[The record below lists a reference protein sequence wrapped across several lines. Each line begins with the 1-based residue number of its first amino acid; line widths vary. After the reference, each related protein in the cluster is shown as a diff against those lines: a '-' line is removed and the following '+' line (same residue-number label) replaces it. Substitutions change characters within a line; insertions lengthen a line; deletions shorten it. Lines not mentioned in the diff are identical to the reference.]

1 MESVPKPTD
10 PQTLEKVRA
19 LLASGVGVN
28 EVARQVG
35 MSSAGVSG
43 LKKRLEQDKSF
54 EQERADKK
62 QEFIELA
69 WQAAA
74 KGIRIVNAKLDDIE
88 KSQELAAKTD
98 MREISTAV
106 GTMIDKARLAAGE
119 STQNVNG
126 TVSLLRFEDF

>member
-1 MESVPKPTD
+1 MPKPTD
-10 PQTLEKVRA
+10 PQTMEKVRA

-119 STQNVNG
+119 STQIVDG
-126 TVSLLRFEDF
+126 KVELLRFEDF

>member
-1 MESVPKPTD
+1 MPKPTD
-10 PQTLEKVRA
+10 PQTFEKVRA

-35 MSSAGVSG
+35 MSSGGVSG

-62 QEFIELA
+62 REFIELA
-69 WQAAA
+69 WQAART
-74 KGIRIVNAKLDDIE
+74 GIQIVNDKLGYIANDD
-88 KSQELAAKTD
+88 ELKRSTD
-98 MREISTAV
+98 MREITTSV

-119 STQNVNG
+119 STQIVDGNMKIV
-126 TVSLLRFEDF
+126 RFEDL

>member
-1 MESVPKPTD
+1 VPKPTD
-10 PQTLEKVRA
+10 PQTMEKVRA

-119 STQNVNG
+119 STQIVDG
-126 TVSLLRFEDF
+126 KVELLRFEDF

>member
-1 MESVPKPTD
+1 MPKPTD

-126 TVSLLRFEDF
+126 TVSLLKFEDF

>member
-1 MESVPKPTD
+1 MPKPTD

-119 STQNVNG
+119 STQIVG
-126 TVSLLRFEDF
+126 GKVELMRFEDL

>member
-1 MESVPKPTD
+1 MPKPTD

-35 MSSAGVSG
+35 MSSGGVSG

-62 QEFIELA
+62 REFIELA
-69 WQAAA
+69 WQAARTV
-74 KGIRIVNAKLDDIE
+74 IQIVNDKLGYIANDD
-88 KSQELAAKTD
+88 ELKRSTD
-98 MREISTAV
+98 MREITTSV

-119 STQNVNG
+119 STQIVDGNMKIV
-126 TVSLLRFEDF
+126 RFEDL